1 MRQETGDP
9 EPICSVITHLRDI
22 KEEKIPVV
30 CGEKTSW
37 YCDECGQGCCHDH
50 FVTMGGGRRIICK
63 ECLPNLIKKSQE
75 RLESI

>member
-37 YCDECGQGCCHDH
+37 Y
-50 FVTMGGGRRIICK
+50 VTSVDKGVVMTI
-63 ECLPNLIKKSQE
+63 S
-75 RLESI
+75 